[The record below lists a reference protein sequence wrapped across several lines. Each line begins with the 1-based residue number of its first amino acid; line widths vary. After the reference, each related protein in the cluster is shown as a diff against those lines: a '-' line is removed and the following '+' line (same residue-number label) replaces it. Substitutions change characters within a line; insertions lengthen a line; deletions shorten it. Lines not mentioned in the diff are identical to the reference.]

1 MDFRYIL
8 HSKILNFRNVRVMA
22 KVWKVQIKLPCGFCL
37 MKKNENVVTTTW
49 IIRQVLN

>member
-1 MDFRYIL
+1 MNSRYFL
-8 HSKILNFRNVRVMA
+8 HSKTLNFRNVRTTT

-37 MKKNENVVTTTW
+37 MKKNGNVETTAW